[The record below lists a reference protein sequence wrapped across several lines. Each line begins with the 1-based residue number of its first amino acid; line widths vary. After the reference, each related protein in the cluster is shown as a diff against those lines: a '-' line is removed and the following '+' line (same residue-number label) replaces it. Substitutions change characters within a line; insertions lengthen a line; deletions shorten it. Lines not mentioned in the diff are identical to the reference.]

1 MPFDYEID
9 ETAGLVTVHAR
20 DGLTPAEAVRAA
32 RRLVKEP
39 GIRNSFAL
47 LVIVGQDVRDTTP
60 EELGELAEILK
71 LLGCRIR
78 GRKAIVAVDAGRVT
92 TARIVALFASTHDD
106 VEAFTTEDAARAWLS
121 AVPSA

>member
-9 ETAGLVTVHAR
+9 ESAGLVTVHAR
-20 DGLTPAEAVRAA
+20 DGLTPAEALHAA

-39 GIRNSFAL
+39 GIRSSFAL

-60 EELGELAEILK
+60 EELGELAGILK
-71 LLGCRIR
+71 LLDCRIR
-78 GRKAIVAVDAGRVT
+78 GRKAIVAVNAGRVT